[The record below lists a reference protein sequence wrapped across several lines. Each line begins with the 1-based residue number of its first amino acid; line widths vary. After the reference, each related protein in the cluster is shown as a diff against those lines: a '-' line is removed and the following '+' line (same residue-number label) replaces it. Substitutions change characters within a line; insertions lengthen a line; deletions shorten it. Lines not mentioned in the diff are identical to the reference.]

1 MDTATAQQTLQVRF
15 GASSTTCS
23 SLEGGA
29 GWRLDLAS
37 PLLDGQGEE
46 VLFEH
51 PDGQVGERGRFHVIE
66 TDRALAGFAAL
77 PYTGAPEEAAQT
89 LYRDLLECIGD
100 RSLYRVWNFVPGI
113 NDHTDDLEN
122 YRSFNVGRFR
132 AFQERFGEE
141 AMEGQLPAAS
151 GVGVEDSSLAI
162 AFLAGDDPVS
172 YFENPQQ
179 VPAYHYPP
187 EYGPRSP
194 SFARG
199 AVIDYGDHKV
209 GYLSG
214 TSSIRGYETIGEGDL
229 VEQYKVTMDNIG
241 CVLGTMGFA
250 SAMERCSS
258 SATGWRV
265 YLRDPADLDQ
275 VRDLFYRDLGEEVAD
290 RTLFLEADICRK
302 TLKLEIEGVFV
313 G

>member
-1 MDTATAQQTLQVRF
+1 MDTALAQQTLRVRF
-15 GASSTTCS
+15 GASATTCS
-23 SLEGGA
+23 ASDHGA
-29 GWRLDLAS
+29 GWCLNLAA
-37 PLLDGQGEE
+37 PLLAGQGDE

-51 PDGQVGERGRFHVIE
+51 PEGQVGERGRFQVIE
-66 TDRALAGFAAL
+66 TGRALAGFAGL
-77 PYTGAPEEAAQT
+77 SYTGAPEEAALT

-113 NDHTDDLEN
+113 NDETDGLEN

-151 GVGVEDSSLAI
+151 GVGVDSSSLAI

-172 YFENPQQ
+172 FFENPQQ
-179 VPAYHYPP
+179 VPAYHYPA

-199 AVIDYGDHKV
+199 AVVNYGDHRV

-214 TSSIRGYETIGEGDL
+214 TSAIRGYETIGEGDL
-229 VEQYKVTMDNIG
+229 VEQYKVTMDNVG
-241 CVLGTMGFA
+241 CVLGTMGFGC
-250 SAMERCSS
+250 AMEPCSA

-265 YLRDPADLDQ
+265 YVRDPADLDQ
-275 VRDLFYRDLGEEVAD
+275 VRDLFFQDLGEEVAE
-290 RTLFLEADICRK
+290 RTLFLQADICRK
-302 TLKLEIEGVFV
+302 ALKLEIEGVFV